1 MHTQIPS
8 RIECG
13 GLDHWNRRTLLRAA
27 AAGTLSWLTPLAR
40 SLTRAAEKAPRGTP
54 AKSVI
59 VLWMQGGPSQL
70 ETFDPHPNTRIGGES
85 KAIKTTV
92 PGIKIGSGLSHVAE
106 QMQHI
111 SLIRSTFS
119 DQKDHER
126 ATYNAKTGFRPDPT
140 MVHPALG
147 AIICKQLTDELDI
160 PRHISIL
167 PDSWPAR
174 GGYLGDQYDAFQVG
188 DPKEPLPDLTKTVS
202 QRRYD
207 RRLEDLEKIVETEFR
222 RGRLQKLDQQKTL
235 HNISIRRAMRM
246 MSSQQLQ
253 AFDVMK
259 ASQNLRNRY
268 GNTPFGRGCLAA
280 CQLIKAGVRCV
291 EVTLNGWDT
300 HINNHELQQK
310 RMAILD
316 PAMATLI
323 KHLKEDELLD
333 HTIVLWGGEFGREPR
348 INAAEGRDHWP
359 HGFTV
364 AMAGGGI
371 VGGQVI
377 GATSPS
383 PDLKSPRPLT
393 NVENPR
399 SIADIHATVLHALGI
414 DFHQEMYDPPI
425 RPVRL
430 SEGKVIKQLI
440 RS

>member
-1 MHTQIPS
+1 MPS
-8 RIECG
+8 KLPLQIECG
-13 GLDHWNRRTLLRAA
+13 SGDHWNRRTLLRAA
-27 AAGTLSWLTPLAR
+27 TAGTISWLTPLAT
-40 SLTRAAEKAPRGTP
+40 SLTRAAENAPRGAP

-70 ETFDPHPNTRIGGES
+70 ETFDPHPNTRIGGETKS
-85 KAIKTTV
+85 IKTNSA
-92 PGIKIGSGLSHVAE
+92 GIKIARGLDQVAE
-106 QMQHI
+106 QMEHI
-111 SLIRSTFS
+111 SLIRSVVS

-147 AIICKQLTDELDI
+147 AVVCRQLTDQLDI

-167 PDSWPAR
+167 PNTWPAR

-188 DPKEPLPDLTKTVS
+188 DPQNPLPDLTRAVS
-202 QRRYD
+202 QPRNK
-207 RRLEDLEKIVETEFR
+207 RRLDDLLDIVEPEFS
-222 RGRLQKLDQQKTL
+222 RGRLPKLDQQKTL
-235 HNISIRRAMRM
+235 HKVSIHRAIKM
-246 MSSQQLQ
+246 MSSEQLR
-253 AFDVMK
+253 AFDVMSV
-259 ASQNLRNRY
+259 SQNLRNRY

-291 EVTLNGWDT
+291 EVTLGGWDT
-300 HINNHELQQK
+300 HINNHQLQQK

-323 KHLKEDELLD
+323 DHLKDEDLLE

-348 INAAEGRDHWP
+348 INGTEGRDHWP

-371 VGGQVI
+371 SGGQVI
-377 GATSPS
+377 GATSPT
-383 PDLKSPRPLT
+383 PDLETSRPDR

-399 SIADIHATVLHALGI
+399 NIADVHATVLKALGI
-414 DFHQEMYDPPI
+414 DFQQEMYNPPI
-425 RPVRL
+425 RPVL
-430 SEGKVIKQLI
+430 VSEGKVIEEVI
-440 RS
+440 AS